1 MFAIRPAE
9 SSDLAAIL
17 AMSTRTG
24 TGLTSLPSDAQRVQ
38 DRIER
43 SLRSFRGEAARAD
56 ECYVF
61 VLADATTGEVG
72 GICAIEVAVGLREAW
87 YNYRVGTLV
96 HASRE
101 LDVYNATPTLFLS
114 NDHTGSTELCSL
126 FLDAGYRRGKMGS
139 LLSKSRLL
147 FIAEF
152 PKTFSDKVIAEL
164 RGSLDEEGRS
174 PFWEGLGRHFFAID
188 FSRADHLTGIGN
200 RQFVAE
206 LMPRHPVDTV
216 LLPEAARKVIGEVHN
231 DTRPAR
237 SLLEAE
243 GFRYEGYVDIFD
255 AGPTV
260 EAYRDNIRAV
270 RESRILPFAA
280 RATGTTGTTGT
291 TGATDAAGVEPQP
304 DEPWWL
310 VSNRRLK
317 DFRCVVIQ
325 AGKRVRPLPLS
336 PDAIAAL
343 QLQPGDTVRACL
355 VVPPHRKKV

>member
-1 MFAIRPAE
+1 VLTIRPADAA
-9 SSDLAAIL
+9 DLPAIF
-17 AMSTRTG
+17 AMSGRAG
-24 TGLTSLPSDAQRVQ
+24 TGLTTLPADADRLRDRV
-38 DRIER
+38 ER
-43 SLRSFRGEAARAD
+43 SLRSFQGRAERAD
-56 ECYVF
+56 QCYVF
-61 VLADATTGEVG
+61 VLADPDNGAVA

-101 LDVYNATPTLFLS
+101 LGVYNSTPTLFLS
-114 NDHTGSTELCSL
+114 NDHTGHTELCSL
-126 FLDAGYRRGKMGS
+126 FLDAEHRRGKLGS

-152 PKTFSDKVIAEL
+152 PDAFGQKVIAEL
-164 RGSLDEEGRS
+164 RGKLDADGKS
-174 PFWEGLGRHFFAID
+174 PFWEGLGRHFFEID
-188 FSRADHLTGIGN
+188 FSRADYLTGIGN

-206 LMPRHPVDTV
+206 LMPRHPVYTV
-216 LLPEAARKVIGEVHN
+216 LLPESARAVIGRVHD

-260 EAYRDNIRAV
+260 EAYRDNIRVV
-270 RESRILPFAA
+270 RESRILQWTERVEAA
-280 RATGTTGTTGT
+280 PA
-291 TGATDAAGVEPQP
+291 

-317 DFRCVVIQ
+317 DFRCVVIR
-325 AGKRVRPLPLS
+325 AGKRARPLPL
-336 PDAIAAL
+336 PREAIEALRL
-343 QLQPGDTVRACL
+343 QLGETVRGCL
-355 VVPPHRKKV
+355 LVPPHKKRM

>member
-1 MFAIRPAE
+1 MLTVRPAE
-9 SSDLAAIL
+9 ASDLPAIL
-17 AMSTRTG
+17 AMSGRTG
-24 TGLTSLPSDAQRVQ
+24 TGLTSLPADETRLK

-43 SLRSFRGEAARAD
+43 SLSSFNGGAERAD

-61 VLADATTGEVG
+61 VLADAGNG
-72 GICAIEVAVGLREAW
+72 RIAGICAIEVAVGLREAW

-101 LDVYNATPTLFLS
+101 LGVYNATPTLFLS
-114 NDHTGSTELCSL
+114 NDHTGHTELCSL
-126 FLDAGYRRGKMGS
+126 FLDAEHRRGKLGA

-152 PKTFSDKVIAEL
+152 PETFGMKVIAEL
-164 RGSLDEEGRS
+164 RGRLDDEGRS

-188 FSRADHLTGIGN
+188 FSRADYLTGMGN

-206 LMPRHPVDTV
+206 LMPRHPVYTV
-216 LLPEAARKVIGEVHN
+216 LLPEAARAVIGEVHGE
-231 DTRPAR
+231 TRPAR

-270 RESRILPFAA
+270 RESRILQFVRRDEPA
-280 RATGTTGTTGT
+280 
-291 TGATDAAGVEPQP
+291 GA

-317 DFRCVVIQ
+317 DFRCVIVQ
-325 AGKRVRPLPLS
+325 AGKRARPLPL
-336 PDAIAAL
+336 PAAAIAAL
-343 QLQPGDTVRACL
+343 HLGAGESVRACL
-355 VVPPHRKKV
+355 LVPPHKKKQ

>member
-1 MFAIRPAE
+1 MLTIRPAE
-9 SSDLAAIL
+9 AADLPAIF
-17 AMSTRTG
+17 AMSGRAG
-24 TGLTSLPSDAQRVQ
+24 TGLTTLPPDADRLR

-43 SLRSFRGEAARAD
+43 SLRSFHGNVEKAD

-61 VLADATTGEVG
+61 VLADATDGTVA
-72 GICAIEVAVGLREAW
+72 GICAIEAAVGLREAW
-87 YNYRVGTLV
+87 YNFRVGTLV

-101 LDVYNATPTLFLS
+101 LNVYNSTPTLFLS
-114 NDHTGSTELCSL
+114 NDHTGHTELCSL
-126 FLDAGYRRGKMGS
+126 FLDADFRRGKLGA

-152 PKTFSDKVIAEL
+152 PTAFGAKVIAEL
-164 RGSLDEEGRS
+164 RGKLDPDGRS

-188 FSRADHLTGIGN
+188 FSHADRLTGIGN

-206 LMPRHPVDTV
+206 LMPRHPVYTV
-216 LLPEAARKVIGEVHN
+216 LLPEGARAVIGEVHD

-260 EAYRDNIRAV
+260 EAYRDNIRVV
-270 RESRILPFAA
+270 RESRILHFVE
-280 RATGTTGTTGT
+280 RI
-291 TGATDAAGVEPQP
+291 DAAPPE
-304 DEPWWL
+304 EPWWL

-317 DFRCVVIQ
+317 DFRCVAIQ
-325 AGKRVRPLPLS
+325 AAKRARPLPL
-336 PDAIAAL
+336 PRAAIEAL
-343 QLQPGDTVRACL
+343 HLAPNDTVRACL
-355 VVPPHRKKV
+355 VTPPHKRQRNAS

>member
-1 MFAIRPAE
+1 MLAVRPAE
-9 SSDLAAIL
+9 SSDLPAIV
-17 AMSTRTG
+17 AMTSRIG
-24 TGLTSLPSDAQRVQ
+24 GGLTSLPADAQRLKG
-38 DRIER
+38 RIER
-43 SLRSFRGEAARAD
+43 SLRSFRGEGIRAE

-61 VLADATTGEVG
+61 VLSDAITSEVA
-72 GICAIEVAVGLREAW
+72 GICAIEAAVGLREAW

-114 NDHTGSTELCSL
+114 NDHTGHTELCSL
-126 FLDAGYRRGKMGS
+126 FLDATYRRGKAGS

-152 PKTFSDKVIAEL
+152 PQTFSTKVIAEL
-164 RGSLDEEGRS
+164 RGNLDADGKS

-206 LMPRHPVDTV
+206 LMPRHPVYTV
-216 LLPEAARKVIGEVHN
+216 LLPQSARDVIGKVHE

-270 RESRILPFAA
+270 RESRILHYALRNDEPAA
-280 RATGTTGTTGT
+280 
-291 TGATDAAGVEPQP
+291 

-310 VSNRRLK
+310 VSNRRLR
-317 DFRCVVIQ
+317 DFRCIAIQ
-325 AGKRVRPLPLS
+325 AGKRLRPLPLS
-336 PDAIAAL
+336 ADAIAAL
-343 QLQPGDTVRACL
+343 QIGVNDTVRACL
-355 VVPPHRKKV
+355 IVPPHRKKPG

>member
-1 MFAIRPAE
+1 MFIVRPAE
-9 SSDLAAIL
+9 ATDVPAIF
-17 AMSTRTG
+17 AMSGRAG
-24 TGLTSLPSDAQRVQ
+24 TGLTTLPVDADRLH
-38 DRIER
+38 DRIQR
-43 SLRSFRGEAARAD
+43 SLRSFNGEAVRAD

-61 VLADATTGEVG
+61 VLADAQSGEVA

-101 LDVYNATPTLFLS
+101 LEVYNATPTLFLS
-114 NDHTGSTELCSL
+114 NDHTGHTELCSL
-126 FLDAGYRRGKMGS
+126 YLDAGHRRGKLGG
-139 LLSKSRLL
+139 LLSKARLL

-152 PKTFSDKVIAEL
+152 QQTFGPKVIAEL
-164 RGSLDEEGRS
+164 RGKLDADGRS

-188 FSRADHLTGIGN
+188 FSRADRLTGMGN

-206 LMPRHPVDTV
+206 LMPRHPVYTV
-216 LLPEAARKVIGEVHN
+216 LLPDAARAVIGHVHD

-270 RESRILPFAA
+270 RESRILHVAE
-280 RATGTTGTTGT
+280 RA
-291 TGATDAAGVEPQP
+291 DAGPAE
-304 DEPWWL
+304 EPWWL

-317 DFRCVVIQ
+317 DFRCTVVQ
-325 AGKRVRPLPLS
+325 APKRARPLPLTAE
-336 PDAIAAL
+336 AIASL
-343 QLQPGDTVRACL
+343 HLQPGEAVRACL
-355 VVPPHRKKV
+355 LTPPHKKRP